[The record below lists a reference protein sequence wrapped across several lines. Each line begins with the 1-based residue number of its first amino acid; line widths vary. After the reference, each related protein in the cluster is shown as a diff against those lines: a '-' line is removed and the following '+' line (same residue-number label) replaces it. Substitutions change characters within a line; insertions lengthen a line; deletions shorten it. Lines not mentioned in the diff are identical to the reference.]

1 MEATRLALKSRFF
14 FQTLFSLIVTF
25 SVEDSFTASLRY
37 NPRVFLS
44 LQLSFSLGFFFF
56 LNFLSHVFNVPLLW
70 SNSTF
75 SLNTSQIFFCNF
87 SFYHIILYIYIR
99 ICACIVH
106 ILQLINLI
114 LLRMCSW
121 FWCCNYRFSF
131 TRACEV
137 GLGFRVCGFIQFCSL
152 LLSLTRVYL
161 DLFVFSFIFSSS
173 NSFADLNP
181 CLFFFFL
188 IVDALFIHVGFEKK
202 KDGENFDLVSAFVLF
217 WSYGLKEC

>member
-1 MEATRLALKSRFF
+1 MYHCFDPTPLSRS
-14 FQTLFSLIVTF
+14 TLRKFF
-25 SVEDSFTASLRY
+25 SVI
-37 NPRVFLS
+37 FL
-44 LQLSFSLGFFFF
+44 F
-56 LNFLSHVFNVPLLW
+56 
-70 SNSTF
+70 
-75 SLNTSQIFFCNF
+75 
-87 SFYHIILYIYIR
+87 IILYIYFR

-181 CLFFFFL
+181 CLFFF
-188 IVDALFIHVGFEKK
+188 LFDCWCPLHSCWFWKK
-202 KDGENFDLVSAFVLF
+202 KGWWEFWLCVCLCIVLVIWFERMLEYFRRSWLMARWCWDKILA
-217 WSYGLKEC
+217 WLN